1 MNVSKTRGLGL
12 EPFQSPLVMLLGNEH
27 AVVELSDDPG
37 KAVLELL
44 ADPGSLGIPGDPCT
58 APVELINNLR
68 VLLDVP

>member
-1 MNVSKTRGLGL
+1 VNVSETGGLGL
-12 EPFQSPLVMLLGNEH
+12 EPFKSPLVMLLGDEQ

-58 APVELINNLR
+58 APVELIDNPR